1 MGTGREG
8 INGLASLL
16 LPPRIWL
23 CPTRSQE
30 AREPGIVAWWG
41 SAPCDA
47 KQGRAG
53 KWSRNKSEHY
63 MAGLQPGSWQS
74 WNSGNVIQS
83 LWPVNSSPKASLLY
97 PKATDPVQG
106 LTASHLDNRNGFITC
121 FPVSTLNHSKMP
133 SMWYRSTDLICK
145 QSWCPSL
152 HPQLK
157 SSSQKAA
164 SEPLTVWVQHT
175 FPPRLPTNTLRF
187 TYKRRTFETSQT
199 WHVLSSHIPCL
210 H

>member
-1 MGTGREG
+1 MPSKEGQGSGLGTSLSTTW
-8 INGLASLL
+8 LAY
-16 LPPRIWL
+16 
-23 CPTRSQE
+23 SQG
-30 AREPGIVAWWG
+30 ADSPGIL
-41 SAPCDA
+41 
-47 KQGRAG
+47 
-53 KWSRNKSEHY
+53 ET
-63 MAGLQPGSWQS
+63 
-74 WNSGNVIQS
+74 VIQS

-97 PKATDPVQG
+97 PKATGPVQG

-152 HPQLK
+152 DPQLK
-157 SSSQKAA
+157 SSSQRAA

-175 FPPRLPTNTLRF
+175 FPPRLPTNTLCF
-187 TYKRRTFETSQT
+187 SYKRRTFETSQT